1 MWEKLGP
8 EQPSAGRK
16 VCTSWGGAAFHQG
29 LTYLTVLGIF
39 HLSSPLHLSW
49 PCSVSQGGWPVR
61 TVSLGFPVL
70 WCPLGFSQWGA
81 LAGDQR
87 EGKCEFP
94 VLPPYWFTAG
104 WLSPHQWMTH
114 VSPATWPSP
123 NSYSLWVPVTAFLL
137 CLFRQV
143 KGWQRV
149 PTIASPRI
157 PHHPS
162 LVSLTSAGT
171 TENSP
176 FIKVSVAREWMWCWL
191 LARTQTGKLTYF
203 MVPITTYIL
212 L

>member
-1 MWEKLGP
+1 MWKKLGP

-16 VCTSWGGAAFHQG
+16 VCTSWGRAACHQG

-39 HLSSPLHLSW
+39 HLSSPLHLSR

-87 EGKCEFP
+87 ERANVSFLCSLLIYCRL
-94 VLPPYWFTAG
+94 VVSPP
-104 WLSPHQWMTH
+104 MTH
-114 VSPATWPSP
+114 VAPATWPSP

-137 CLFRQV
+137 CLFRQD

-149 PTIASPRI
+149 PAIASPRI

-176 FIKVSVAREWMWCWL
+176 FIKVLVALEWKWC
-191 LARTQTGKLTYF
+191 
-203 MVPITTYIL
+203 
-212 L
+212 